1 MSSALSP
8 KLSDRVLSLMSDLDV
23 AMRPGLK
30 GLDLKLGYDSSD
42 RILETFYVPA
52 LSRSVRYDRSVGYFR
67 SSSLSVAA
75 RGLSRFINHGGRVR
89 LLCGAEVS
97 PGDRDALLGKAAIG
111 PAFAK
116 KLADALVTDSEVDRR
131 RLEVLAWLAREG
143 RLEVRIAIPID
154 RDGTP
159 VVGGGTDPYFHEKI
173 GVLWDSAGDGI
184 VFQGSVNE
192 SAQAWT
198 RNFESFSVYPSWT
211 EAATYFSHWQLKYAE
226 HWAGRMAGFR
236 VYPLPEA
243 AAERL
248 LSMAPDVVPGER
260 DPEEPEPVGDD
271 AVVARYLQAAPALV
285 GAEALPVATT
295 GITLFPHQQ
304 QVVERLAGLYP
315 RSWLLADEVGLGKT
329 ISAGMSLRRLLL
341 SKRVRRALILAPA
354 NVCRQ
359 WQDELFEKFG
369 LWVPRLDGGKIY
381 GVHPADVRTIPPG
394 QNPWESADVLIA
406 SSHLA
411 RRPAEQA
418 RLLANGPYD
427 LVILDEAHHARR
439 THIDENE
446 YRPGRLLELLDRI
459 TQQGAAK
466 SLWLLTA
473 TPMQVA
479 PIELRDLLVHVGLQG
494 PLASPHAFE
503 RYFREV
509 GKGDGPKDPKTAWG
523 WLDQALQD
531 TPRLPRTA
539 AESALLQRIRE
550 RLGPVV
556 AARIEKFGT
565 GTLSGEE
572 VVRDLTL
579 EGRAALREW
588 LSLLSPVGQFVTRH
602 SRETLKM
609 YRDRGLLTE
618 NLADRDTLPIVVPFT
633 DEEQELYDELDDL
646 IDRLMS
652 AHGSRRG
659 AGFVLTVYRR
669 RLTSSWAAIQS
680 TLTKRLNR
688 EELALDDD
696 QAVEDMEEAWIEA
709 DLEAGNGH
717 RVNDVQAL
725 PLTPA
730 EIADIRGYI
739 ERMQHVPDSKFD
751 RLRSDLN
758 AARGRGH
765 STIVF
770 TQYTD
775 TLTYLRDRLVGAY
788 RSQLATFTGEGGR
801 VFREAEGWV
810 DISKRDLVDAV
821 RSGRVTVLLAND
833 AASEG
838 LNLQACSYL
847 INYDMPWNPM
857 RVEQR
862 IGRVDR
868 LGQARD
874 VVHIRSYFVPD
885 TVEQDVY
892 AALAGR
898 IDDFRQLLGKLQ
910 PILGA
915 TERAFQAIFQ
925 APKSERAAVQRE
937 AISALVNQIDQV
949 RREGVDFG
957 AEDPMPLPQHPPAP
971 VTLEDLREVLVER
984 FAAALDRPDRP
995 VTFDP
1000 ARASRDGES
1009 WTALASYGHP
1019 GIMEALAKRAGSG
1032 TSDDGALVITGDG
1045 AWPTVAVRADRTPP
1059 VTVQSLD
1066 DVDSLGDAAAR
1077 GQAEEEANNIRISA
1091 ARKQRDYE
1099 EALAATRRQQVL
1111 ARIQMRFVALVHEAL
1126 AAGCAAARYEG
1137 GANIDPITVWH
1148 KLNGERTIWG
1158 YAEATRQQLN
1168 VPLARLVPARLSS
1181 QLDPIGAASWEE
1193 RKRELGL
1200 ELKELMTSLRSAII
1214 FR

>member
-1 MSSALSP
+1 MSEANSA
-8 KLSDRVLSLMSDLDV
+8 
-23 AMRPGLK
+23 ARPGLK

-52 LSRSVRYDRSVGYFR
+52 LSRAVRYDRSVGYFR

-75 RGLSRFINHGGRVR
+75 RGLSRFVNGGGRVR

-97 PGDRDALLGKAAIG
+97 PGDREALLGETAIG

-116 KLADALVTDSEVDRR
+116 KLADALVTESEVDRR

-154 RDGTP
+154 RDGMP
-159 VVGGGTDPYFHEKI
+159 RIGSDMDPYFHEKI
-173 GVLWDSAGDGI
+173 GVLWDSIGDG
-184 VFQGSVNE
+184 VAFQGSVNE

-211 EAATYFSHWQLKYAE
+211 EAATYFSHWKLKFE
-226 HWAGRMAGFR
+226 ERWAGRMVGFK
-236 VYPLPEA
+236 VYPLPDA

-248 LSMAPDVVPGER
+248 LSMAPDVLPGER
-260 DPEEPEPVGDD
+260 DPEEPEPMGDD
-271 AVVARYLQAAPALV
+271 AVVARYLQVAPALV

-381 GVHPADVRTIPPG
+381 GVHPKDVRVIPSG
-394 QNPWESADVLIA
+394 QSPWESADVLIA

-411 RRPAEQA
+411 RRPTEQK

-427 LVILDEAHHARR
+427 LVIVDEAHHARR

-466 SLWLLTA
+466 ALWLLTA

-494 PLASPHAFE
+494 PLADPRAFE
-503 RYFREV
+503 KYFREV
-509 GKGDGPKDPKTAWG
+509 GKGDGPKDPKTAWS
-523 WLDQALQD
+523 WLDQTLRD

-539 AESALLQRIRE
+539 AEDAFLRQTRE

-565 GTLSGEE
+565 GDLSGEE
-572 VVRDLTL
+572 IVRELAP
-579 EGRAALREW
+579 EGRAALRGW

-618 NLADRDTLPIVVPFT
+618 NLADRDTKPIVIPFR

-646 IDRLMS
+646 IDRLMA

-688 EELALDDD
+688 EKLALDDD
-696 QAVEDMEEAWIEA
+696 QAVEDLEEAWNDA
-709 DLEAGNGH
+709 GLETGDGH

-730 EIADIRGYI
+730 EIDDIRGYI
-739 ERMQHVPDSKFD
+739 DRMQHVPDSKFD

-775 TLTYLRDRLVGAY
+775 TLTYLRNKLVGAY
-788 RSQLATFTGEGGR
+788 RSQLATFTGEGGQ

-868 LGQARD
+868 LGQARN
-874 VVHIRSYFVPD
+874 VVHIRSYFIPN

-915 TERAFQAIFQ
+915 TEHAFQTIFR
-925 APKSERAAVQRE
+925 APKSERATVQQE
-937 AISALVNQIDQV
+937 AINALVNQIDQL
-949 RREGVDFG
+949 RQEGVDFG
-957 AEDPMPLPQHPPAP
+957 AEDPMPLPIHAPSP

-984 FAAALDRPDRP
+984 FAAVLDKEGRP

-1000 ARASRDGES
+1000 SRASRDGES
-1009 WTALASYGHP
+1009 WTALATYGHP
-1019 GIMEALAKRAGSG
+1019 ALAEALARRAGPNVP
-1032 TSDDGALVITGDG
+1032 DDSALVITGDG

-1059 VTVQSLD
+1059 VPVQGLR
-1066 DVDSLGDAAAR
+1066 DVDSLGAAAAR
-1077 GQAEEEANNIRISA
+1077 GQAEEEANNIRIHA
-1091 ARKQRDYE
+1091 ARKQRNYE
-1099 EALAATRRQQVL
+1099 DALATTRRQQVL
-1111 ARIQMRFVALVHEAL
+1111 SGIHMKFVELVHEAL
-1126 AAGCAAARYEG
+1126 ASGCAAARYDG
-1137 GANIDPITVWH
+1137 GVKVDPITVWH
-1148 KLNGERTIWG
+1148 KLNGETTIWG
-1158 YAEATRQQLN
+1158 YADATRKKLGI
-1168 VPLARLVPARLSS
+1168 PLAQLIPARLSTQVEPIS
-1181 QLDPIGAASWEE
+1181 PDEWDERRRALGLQL
-1193 RKRELGL
+1193 REL
-1200 ELKELMTSLRSAII
+1200 MVSLRAAM
-1214 FR
+1214 FKG